1 MADGRI
7 AYMPLEFIPYFEYYR
22 NMEEKRAVE
31 AFAALAQE
39 HRLAVFR
46 LLVRE
51 GPSGLP
57 AGKIAARI
65 AVPPSTLS
73 HHLAHLERAGL
84 LRSWRVE
91 RRIFYAIDVEG
102 TRRLLTFLTED
113 CCQGHPEICGYDKGG
128 GCRDDHDLPQPGLR
142 DVAQCPGDDP
152 ELG

>member
-1 MADGRI
+1 
-7 AYMPLEFIPYFEYYR
+7 
-22 NMEEKRAVE
+22 MELSRAVE

-46 LLVRE
+46 LLVDE
-51 GPSGLP
+51 GPNGLP
-57 AGKIAARI
+57 AGEIASHI

-91 RRIFYAIDVEG
+91 RRIFYAVDIEG
-102 TRRLLTFLTED
+102 TRRLVTFLTED
-113 CCQGHPEICGYDKGG
+113 CCQGRPEICGYGKVGV
-128 GCRDDHDLPQPGLR
+128 CRGDHDLSQPDMR
-142 DVAQCPGDDP
+142 DVAECACDDP

>member
-1 MADGRI
+1 
-7 AYMPLEFIPYFEYYR
+7 
-22 NMEEKRAVE
+22 MEDKHAVE

-46 LLVRE
+46 LLMRE

-57 AGKIAARI
+57 AGEIALRI

-73 HHLAHLERAGL
+73 HHLAHL

-91 RRIFYAIDVEG
+91 RRIFYAVDIEG
-102 TRRLLTFLTED
+102 TRRLVAFLTEY
-113 CCQGHPEICGYDKGG
+113 CCQGHPEICGYAMGG
-128 GCRDDHDLPQPGLR
+128 GCRDDHDLSQPGLR
-142 DVAQCPGDDP
+142 DVAECPCDDP